1 MSRRNAFFITGTDTD
16 VGKTFVASAMLHA
29 FNALGKTT
37 IGLKPVAAG
46 CEETS
51 EGLRNADALE
61 LLRSMSIKLP
71 YEQVNP
77 IALKSAIAPHIA
89 AHEEG
94 RRLTISRLVGLCRGA
109 MMQPVDV
116 TLIEGAGG
124 WRVPISDRETLA
136 ELPKQLELPV
146 VLVVGVRLGCINHA
160 LLTAEAIRR
169 DGLQLVGWV
178 ANCIDPGMPNKAEN
192 IQTLKQALGAPCLGE
207 IPFKRGQPPESVCG
221 SVDVGVLL

>member
-16 VGKTFVASAMLHA
+16 VGKTFVASAMLQA
-29 FNALGKTT
+29 FNALGKSTL
-37 IGLKPVAAG
+37 GLKPVAAG
-46 CEETS
+46 CEET
-51 EGLRNADALE
+51 ETGLRNSDAIE
-61 LLRSMSIKLP
+61 LLRVMSIKMP

-89 AHEEG
+89 ANEEG
-94 RRLTISRLVGLCRGA
+94 RRITISRLVGLCRGA
-109 MMQPVDV
+109 MMQQADV

-160 LLTAEAIRR
+160 CLTAEAIRR
-169 DGLQLVGWV
+169 DGLQLIGWV
-178 ANCIDPGMPNKAEN
+178 ANCIDPDMPKKVEN
-192 IQTLKQALGAPCLGE
+192 IQTLKHALGAPCLGE
-207 IPFKRGQPPESVCG
+207 IPYVHGQRPEDVCEKLDL
-221 SVDVGVLL
+221 SALL